1 MSSKDTPA
9 AAPVKYKRR
18 KKLINP
24 RMQLKIAGAA
34 VAIALVSVLVL
45 TVMLNE
51 AFVQMVDR
59 GWIDPANVSGGWL
72 EVLLPTVGI
81 SLVILFP
88 LVLSLGILLSH
99 RLAGPMYRFRV
110 WLTDVKDGK
119 ETRPCTIREGDEY
132 QDFCRLLNEVTEPLR
147 HGSTFVKA
155 IVADADE
162 PELVV
167 EPKTETAEAA

>member
-1 MSSKDTPA
+1 MSSEDATPVQ
-9 AAPVKYKRR
+9 PRKTYKRK

-59 GWIDPANVSGGWL
+59 GWIDPANVSGSWL
-72 EVLLPTVGI
+72 EVLIPTVLM
-81 SLVILFP
+81 SLAILFP

-99 RLAGPMYRFRV
+99 RIAGPMYRFRV
-110 WLTDVKDGK
+110 WLTDVKNGK
-119 ETRPCTIREGDEY
+119 ETRPCKIRDGDEH
-132 QDFCRLLNEVTEPLR
+132 QDFCELLNEVTEPLR
-147 HGSTFVKA
+147 TGEVFAKNQPAADEASEP
-155 IVADADE
+155 VADKT
-162 PELVV
+162 V
-167 EPKTETAEAA
+167 EAEAA